1 MKMIKKFPPLP
12 PEYSGAAR
20 TANNAGDD
28 VTNTAT
34 AGPTAGLTMG
44 ATKGSIKGATN
55 NATVSGYNIEDLLC
69 LLEDGPDDFG
79 IDFSEDELRYLD
91 SQVYVDLLSDPG
103 FKTVFCSPDNSD
115 LLIALINVMLHNDR
129 HVEKIINI
137 RNEVASPSID
147 GGRVVMDLTC
157 IDEQGRVFDI
167 EVQKVSNDSL
177 FKRFV
182 NYACK
187 TYELGL
193 RRPSDADSSK
203 SDRRNVRDNIK
214 AMKDEFENEIMQDE
228 FANGLD
234 EIDETDEIDAAETS
248 SATAEID
255 TSEIDDSE
263 IDVRPLYRPSIYS
276 RLKPV
281 YVIVILKS
289 KPMTEDGVTYGQ
301 RLFSH
306 YTLKEY
312 STNEFAPSTINII
325 FASLGFFDK
334 KPGEC
339 TTDLDRWCY
348 MFKHLGKMKNLPS
361 WVEDKVMARLLSAS
375 RVANFNKVQKKLYIK
390 MSMDKEALI
399 DDLNSVWN
407 FGVKKGLKQGL
418 SKGLKQGRKQ
428 GLKQGIKLG
437 VDEGIQQ
444 QARNGAKNL
453 ILAGVPFETIASC
466 MGLSIDEVKK
476 LAEN

>member
-1 MKMIKKFPPLP
+1 MVKKFPPLP

-20 TANNAGDD
+20 TADNAGNN
-28 VTNTAT
+28 VN
-34 AGPTAGLTMG
+34 
-44 ATKGSIKGATN
+44 N

-129 HVEKIINI
+129 HVEKIVNI

-193 RRPSDADSSK
+193 RRPTDADSSK

-214 AMKDEFENEIMQDE
+214 AMKDEFANEIMQDE
-228 FANGLD
+228 FAN
-234 EIDETDEIDAAETS
+234 
-248 SATAEID
+248 
-255 TSEIDDSE
+255 EIDDSE
-263 IDVRPLYRPSIYS
+263 IAVRPLYRPSIYS

-407 FGVKKGLKQGL
+407 FGVKKGLKQG
-418 SKGLKQGRKQ
+418 RKQ
-428 GLKQGIKLG
+428 G
-437 VDEGIQQ
+437 IQQ
-444 QARNGAKNL
+444 RNYEIALTALNDGIAPEQVAK
-453 ILAGVPFETIASC
+453 IT
-466 MGLSIDEVKK
+466 GLSLVAVKK

>member
-1 MKMIKKFPPLP
+1 MIKKFPPLP

-20 TANNAGDD
+20 TADNAGNNVTNNAITGS
-28 VTNTAT
+28 A
-34 AGPTAGLTMG
+34 
-44 ATKGSIKGATN
+44 KGSIKGATTSTAPTTSATN
-55 NATVSGYNIEDLLC
+55 NATVSGYSTEDLLC

-129 HVEKIINI
+129 HVEKIVNI

-193 RRPSDADSSK
+193 RRPTDADSSK

-214 AMKDEFENEIMQDE
+214 AMKDEF
-228 FANGLD
+228 AN
-234 EIDETDEIDAAETS
+234 EIDEIADTETS
-248 SATAEID
+248 SAAAEID
-255 TSEIDDSE
+255 DAE

-339 TTDLDRWCY
+339 KTDLDRWCY

-407 FGVKKGLKQGL
+407 FGVKKGL

-428 GLKQGIKLG
+428 G
-437 VDEGIQQ
+437 IQQ
-444 QARNGAKNL
+444 RNYEIALTALNDGIAPEQVAK
-453 ILAGVPFETIASC
+453 IT
-466 MGLSIDEVKK
+466 GLSLVAVKK

>member
-1 MKMIKKFPPLP
+1 MKMVKKFPPLP

-20 TANNAGDD
+20 IADNAGNN
-28 VTNTAT
+28 VN
-34 AGPTAGLTMG
+34 
-44 ATKGSIKGATN
+44 I

-193 RRPSDADSSK
+193 RRPTDADSLK
-203 SDRRNVRDNIK
+203 SDSRNVRDNIK
-214 AMKDEFENEIMQDE
+214 AMKDEFEND
-228 FANGLD
+228 
-234 EIDETDEIDAAETS
+234 IDETDEIDDVDTS
-248 SATAEID
+248 SAAAEID
-255 TSEIDDSE
+255 DVDTSSDTAELA
-263 IDVRPLYRPSIYS
+263 VRPLYRPSIYS

-407 FGVKKGLKQGL
+407 FGVKKGL

-428 GLKQGIKLG
+428 GLKQGI
-437 VDEGIQQ
+437 QQ
-444 QARNGAKNL
+444 QARNGARNL

>member
-1 MKMIKKFPPLP
+1 MKMIKKFPTLP
-12 PEYSGAAR
+12 PGYSGAAR
-20 TANNAGDD
+20 TADNAGNN
-28 VTNTAT
+28 VN
-34 AGPTAGLTMG
+34 
-44 ATKGSIKGATN
+44 N
-55 NATVSGYNIEDLLC
+55 NATVSGYNTEDLLC

-193 RRPSDADSSK
+193 RRPTDADSSK

-214 AMKDEFENEIMQDE
+214 AMKDEFANEIMQDE
-228 FANGLD
+228 FAN
-234 EIDETDEIDAAETS
+234 
-248 SATAEID
+248 
-255 TSEIDDSE
+255 EIDDSE
-263 IDVRPLYRPSIYS
+263 IAVRPLYRPSIYS

-407 FGVKKGLKQGL
+407 FGVKKGLSKGLKQGL

-428 GLKQGIKLG
+428 
-437 VDEGIQQ
+437 GIQQ

>member
-1 MKMIKKFPPLP
+1 MKMVKKFPPLP

-20 TANNAGDD
+20 TANNAGNN
-28 VTNTAT
+28 VTNNAT

-44 ATKGSIKGATN
+44 ATKGSTKGSIKGATN
-55 NATVSGYNIEDLLC
+55 TATVSGYNTEDLLC

-193 RRPSDADSSK
+193 RRPTDADSSK
-203 SDRRNVRDNIK
+203 SDRRNVRDSIK
-214 AMKDEFENEIMQDE
+214 AMKDEF
-228 FANGLD
+228 ANDID

-248 SATAEID
+248 SAAAEID
-255 TSEIDDSE
+255 TSDIDDAE
-263 IDVRPLYRPSIYS
+263 IAVRPLYRPSIYS

-407 FGVKKGLKQGL
+407 FGVKKGLKQG
-418 SKGLKQGRKQ
+418 RKQ
-428 GLKQGIKLG
+428 
-437 VDEGIQQ
+437 GIQQ
-444 QARNGAKNL
+444 QARNGARNL

>member
-1 MKMIKKFPPLP
+1 MKMVKKFPPLP
-12 PEYSGAAR
+12 PEYSGVAR
-20 TANNAGDD
+20 TANNAGNN
-28 VTNTAT
+28 VTNNAT

-55 NATVSGYNIEDLLC
+55 NATVSGYNTEDLLC

-193 RRPSDADSSK
+193 RRPTDADSSK

-228 FANGLD
+228 FAND
-234 EIDETDEIDAAETS
+234 
-248 SATAEID
+248 
-255 TSEIDDSE
+255 IDDAE
-263 IDVRPLYRPSIYS
+263 LAVRPLYRPSIYS

-407 FGVKKGLKQGL
+407 FGVKKGL

-444 QARNGAKNL
+444 QARNGARNL

>member
-1 MKMIKKFPPLP
+1 MKMVKKFPPLP

-20 TANNAGDD
+20 TANNAGNN
-28 VTNTAT
+28 VN
-34 AGPTAGLTMG
+34 
-44 ATKGSIKGATN
+44 I

-193 RRPSDADSSK
+193 RRPTDADSSK

-228 FANGLD
+228 FANGIDGID
-234 EIDETDEIDAAETS
+234 EIDETDDAETS
-248 SATAEID
+248 TAAAEID
-255 TSEIDDSE
+255 TSEIDDAE

-407 FGVKKGLKQGL
+407 FGVKKGLKQG
-418 SKGLKQGRKQ
+418 RK
-428 GLKQGIKLG
+428 
-437 VDEGIQQ
+437 Q
-444 QARNGAKNL
+444 QARIDAKNL
-453 ILAGVPFETIASC
+453 IAAGVPISTIASC
-466 MGLSIDEVKK
+466 IGLSIDEVKK

>member
-1 MKMIKKFPPLP
+1 MVKKFPPLP

-20 TANNAGDD
+20 TADNAGND
-28 VTNTAT
+28 VN
-34 AGPTAGLTMG
+34 
-44 ATKGSIKGATN
+44 N
-55 NATVSGYNIEDLLC
+55 NATVSGYSTEDLLC

-129 HVEKIINI
+129 HVEKIVNI

-193 RRPSDADSSK
+193 RRPTDADSSK
-203 SDRRNVRDNIK
+203 SDRRNLRDNIK
-214 AMKDEFENEIMQDE
+214 AMKDEFANEIMQDE
-228 FANGLD
+228 FAN
-234 EIDETDEIDAAETS
+234 EIDEIDAAETS
-248 SATAEID
+248 STAV
-255 TSEIDDSE
+255 EIDDAE

-339 TTDLDRWCY
+339 KTDLDRWCY
-348 MFKHLGKMKNLPS
+348 MFKHLGKMKNLPA

-407 FGVKKGLKQGL
+407 FGVKKGLKQG
-418 SKGLKQGRKQ
+418 RKQ
-428 GLKQGIKLG
+428 
-437 VDEGIQQ
+437 GIQQ

-466 MGLSIDEVKK
+466 MGLGIDEVKK

>member
-1 MKMIKKFPPLP
+1 MKMVKKFPPLP
-12 PEYSGAAR
+12 PEYFGAAK
-20 TANNAGDD
+20 TANNTGNNVNINAITGS
-28 VTNTAT
+28 TT
-34 AGPTAGLTMG
+34 G
-44 ATKGSIKGATN
+44 ATKGSITDADTGSIKG
-55 NATVSGYNIEDLLC
+55 ATVSGYNIEDLLC

-129 HVEKIINI
+129 HVEKIVNI

-407 FGVKKGLKQGL
+407 FGVKKGL
-418 SKGLKQGRKQ
+418 SRGLKQGRKQ
-428 GLKQGIKLG
+428 
-437 VDEGIQQ
+437 
-444 QARNGAKNL
+444 QARIDAKNF
-453 ILAGVPFETIASC
+453 IAAGVPISTIASC
-466 MGLSIDEVKK
+466 IGLSIDEVKK

>member
-20 TANNAGDD
+20 TANNAGND
-28 VTNTAT
+28 VN
-34 AGPTAGLTMG
+34 
-44 ATKGSIKGATN
+44 N
-55 NATVSGYNIEDLLC
+55 NATVSGYNTEDLLC

-129 HVEKIINI
+129 HVERIINI

-193 RRPSDADSSK
+193 RRPTDADSSK

-214 AMKDEFENEIMQDE
+214 AMKDEFENEIVQDE
-228 FANGLD
+228 FAN
-234 EIDETDEIDAAETS
+234 
-248 SATAEID
+248 
-255 TSEIDDSE
+255 EIDDSE
-263 IDVRPLYRPSIYS
+263 IAVRPLYRPSIYS

-348 MFKHLGKMKNLPS
+348 MFKHLGKMKNLPA

-428 GLKQGIKLG
+428 GIQQ
-437 VDEGIQQ
+437 GIQQ
-444 QARNGAKNL
+444 QAQSGAKNL

-466 MGLSIDEVKK
+466 IGLSIDEVKK

>member
-20 TANNAGDD
+20 TANNAGNN
-28 VTNTAT
+28 VN
-34 AGPTAGLTMG
+34 
-44 ATKGSIKGATN
+44 I

-193 RRPSDADSSK
+193 RRPTDADSSK
-203 SDRRNVRDNIK
+203 SDRRNVRDSIK
-214 AMKDEFENEIMQDE
+214 AMKDEFANEIMQDE
-228 FANGLD
+228 FANDIDETD
-234 EIDETDEIDAAETS
+234 EIDEIDEIDAAETS
-248 SATAEID
+248 SAAAEID
-255 TSEIDDSE
+255 TSEIDDAE

-339 TTDLDRWCY
+339 KTDLDRWCY
-348 MFKHLGKMKNLPS
+348 MFKHLGKMKNLPA

-407 FGVKKGLKQGL
+407 FGVKKGL

-428 GLKQGIKLG
+428 GLKQGIQQRNYEIALTALN
-437 VDEGIQQ
+437 DGIAPEQV
-444 QARNGAKNL
+444 AK
-453 ILAGVPFETIASC
+453 IT
-466 MGLSIDEVKK
+466 GLSLVAVKK

>member
-20 TANNAGDD
+20 TADNAGNN
-28 VTNTAT
+28 VN
-34 AGPTAGLTMG
+34 
-44 ATKGSIKGATN
+44 N
-55 NATVSGYNIEDLLC
+55 NATVSGYSTEDLLC

-193 RRPSDADSSK
+193 RRPTDADSSK

-214 AMKDEFENEIMQDE
+214 AMKDEFANEIMQDE
-228 FANGLD
+228 FAN
-234 EIDETDEIDAAETS
+234 EIDEIDAAETS
-248 SATAEID
+248 SAAAEID

-407 FGVKKGLKQGL
+407 FGVKKGL

-428 GLKQGIKLG
+428 G
-437 VDEGIQQ
+437 IQQ
-444 QARNGAKNL
+444 RNYEIALTALNDGIAPEQVAK
-453 ILAGVPFETIASC
+453 IT
-466 MGLSIDEVKK
+466 GLSLVAVKK

>member
-20 TANNAGDD
+20 TADNAGND
-28 VTNTAT
+28 VN
-34 AGPTAGLTMG
+34 
-44 ATKGSIKGATN
+44 N
-55 NATVSGYNIEDLLC
+55 NATVSGYSTEDLLC

-115 LLIALINVMLHNDR
+115 LLIALINVMLPNDR

-193 RRPSDADSSK
+193 RRPTDADSSK

-214 AMKDEFENEIMQDE
+214 AMKDEFANEIMQDE
-228 FANGLD
+228 FAN
-234 EIDETDEIDAAETS
+234 EIDATEIS
-248 SATAEID
+248 TAASEID

-263 IDVRPLYRPSIYS
+263 IAVRPLYRPSIYS

-289 KPMTEDGVTYGQ
+289 KPMPEDGVTYGQ

-339 TTDLDRWCY
+339 KTDLDRWCY

-407 FGVKKGLKQGL
+407 FGVKKGL

-428 GLKQGIKLG
+428 GIQQ
-437 VDEGIQQ
+437 GIQQ
-444 QARNGAKNL
+444 QAQSGAKNL

>member
-20 TANNAGDD
+20 TANNAGND
-28 VTNTAT
+28 VN
-34 AGPTAGLTMG
+34 
-44 ATKGSIKGATN
+44 N
-55 NATVSGYNIEDLLC
+55 NATVSGYSTEDLLC

-147 GGRVVMDLTC
+147 GGRVIMDLTC

-193 RRPSDADSSK
+193 RRPTDADSSK

-214 AMKDEFENEIMQDE
+214 AMKDEFANEIMQDE
-228 FANGLD
+228 FANGID
-234 EIDETDEIDAAETS
+234 EIDEIDAAETS
-248 SATAEID
+248 STAV
-255 TSEIDDSE
+255 EIDDAE
-263 IDVRPLYRPSIYS
+263 IAVRPLYRPSIYS

-289 KPMTEDGVTYGQ
+289 KPMPEDGVTYGQ

-339 TTDLDRWCY
+339 KTDLDRWCY
-348 MFKHLGKMKNLPS
+348 MFKHLGKMKNLPA

-407 FGVKKGLKQGL
+407 FGVKKGLSKGLKQ
-418 SKGLKQGRKQ
+418 GLKQGRKQ
-428 GLKQGIKLG
+428 G
-437 VDEGIQQ
+437 IQQ
-444 QARNGAKNL
+444 QAQSGAKNL

>member
-20 TANNAGDD
+20 TANNAGNK
-28 VTNTAT
+28 VN
-34 AGPTAGLTMG
+34 
-44 ATKGSIKGATN
+44 N
-55 NATVSGYNIEDLLC
+55 NATVSGYSTEDLLC

-129 HVEKIINI
+129 HVEKIVNI

-193 RRPSDADSSK
+193 RRPTDADSSK

-214 AMKDEFENEIMQDE
+214 AMKDEFANEIMQDE
-228 FANGLD
+228 FANEID
-234 EIDETDEIDAAETS
+234 EIDETDDTETS
-248 SATAEID
+248 SADAEID
-255 TSEIDDSE
+255 TSEIDDAE

-289 KPMTEDGVTYGQ
+289 KPMPEDGVTYGQ

-339 TTDLDRWCY
+339 KTDLDRWCY

-407 FGVKKGLKQGL
+407 FGVKKGLKQG
-418 SKGLKQGRKQ
+418 RKQ
-428 GLKQGIKLG
+428 
-437 VDEGIQQ
+437 GIQQ

>member
-1 MKMIKKFPPLP
+1 MIKKFPTLP

-20 TANNAGDD
+20 TADNAGND
-28 VTNTAT
+28 VN
-34 AGPTAGLTMG
+34 
-44 ATKGSIKGATN
+44 N
-55 NATVSGYNIEDLLC
+55 NATVSGYSTEDLLC

-147 GGRVVMDLTC
+147 GGRVIMDLTC
-157 IDEQGRVFDI
+157 IDEQGRIFDI

-193 RRPSDADSSK
+193 RRPTDADSSK

-214 AMKDEFENEIMQDE
+214 AMKDEFENEIVQDE
-228 FANGLD
+228 FAN
-234 EIDETDEIDAAETS
+234 EIDEIDEIDAAETS
-248 SATAEID
+248 STATEIA
-255 TSEIDDSE
+255 
-263 IDVRPLYRPSIYS
+263 VRPLYRPSIYS

-325 FASLGFFDK
+325 FASLRFFDK

-407 FGVKKGLKQGL
+407 FGVKKGL

-428 GLKQGIKLG
+428 G
-437 VDEGIQQ
+437 IQQ
-444 QARNGAKNL
+444 RNYEIALTALNDGIAPEQVAK
-453 ILAGVPFETIASC
+453 IT
-466 MGLSIDEVKK
+466 GLSLVAVKK

>member
-1 MKMIKKFPPLP
+1 MVKKFPTLP

-20 TANNAGDD
+20 TADNAGNNVTNNAITGS
-28 VTNTAT
+28 A
-34 AGPTAGLTMG
+34 
-44 ATKGSIKGATN
+44 KGSIKGATTSTAPTTSATN
-55 NATVSGYNIEDLLC
+55 NATVSGYSTEDLLC

-147 GGRVVMDLTC
+147 GGRVIMDLTC

-193 RRPSDADSSK
+193 RRPTDADSSK

-214 AMKDEFENEIMQDE
+214 AMKDEFANEIMQDE
-228 FANGLD
+228 FAN
-234 EIDETDEIDAAETS
+234 
-248 SATAEID
+248 
-255 TSEIDDSE
+255 EIDDAE

-407 FGVKKGLKQGL
+407 FGVKKGL

-428 GLKQGIKLG
+428 
-437 VDEGIQQ
+437 GIQQ

>member
-20 TANNAGDD
+20 IANNAGND
-28 VTNTAT
+28 VN
-34 AGPTAGLTMG
+34 
-44 ATKGSIKGATN
+44 N
-55 NATVSGYNIEDLLC
+55 NATVSGYSTEDLLC

-129 HVEKIINI
+129 HVEKIVNI

-193 RRPSDADSSK
+193 RRPTDADSSK

-214 AMKDEFENEIMQDE
+214 AMKDEFANEIMQDE
-228 FANGLD
+228 FANGID
-234 EIDETDEIDAAETS
+234 EIDEIDAAETS
-248 SATAEID
+248 SSAAEIN
-255 TSEIDDSE
+255 
-263 IDVRPLYRPSIYS
+263 VRPLYRPSIYS

-289 KPMTEDGVTYGQ
+289 KPMPEDGVTYGQ

-339 TTDLDRWCY
+339 TIDLDRWCY

-407 FGVKKGLKQGL
+407 FGVKKGLKQG
-418 SKGLKQGRKQ
+418 RKQ
-428 GLKQGIKLG
+428 G
-437 VDEGIQQ
+437 IQQ
-444 QARNGAKNL
+444 RNYEIALTALNDGIAPEQVAK
-453 ILAGVPFETIASC
+453 IT
-466 MGLSIDEVKK
+466 GLSLVAVKK

>member
-1 MKMIKKFPPLP
+1 MVKKFPTLP

-20 TANNAGDD
+20 TADNAGDK
-28 VTNTAT
+28 V
-34 AGPTAGLTMG
+34 
-44 ATKGSIKGATN
+44 TN
-55 NATVSGYNIEDLLC
+55 NATVSGYSTEDLLC

-115 LLIALINVMLHNDR
+115 LLIALINVMLHSDR

-147 GGRVVMDLTC
+147 GGRVIMDLTC

-193 RRPSDADSSK
+193 RRPTDADSSK

-214 AMKDEFENEIMQDE
+214 AMKDEFANEIMQDE
-228 FANGLD
+228 FANEIDGID
-234 EIDETDEIDAAETS
+234 EIAA
-248 SATAEID
+248 AEID

-263 IDVRPLYRPSIYS
+263 IAVRPLYRPSIYS

-407 FGVKKGLKQGL
+407 FGVKKGLKQG
-418 SKGLKQGRKQ
+418 RKQ
-428 GLKQGIKLG
+428 GIR
-437 VDEGIQQ
+437 Q

>member
-1 MKMIKKFPPLP
+1 MVKKFPPLP

-20 TANNAGDD
+20 TADNAGND
-28 VTNTAT
+28 VN
-34 AGPTAGLTMG
+34 
-44 ATKGSIKGATN
+44 N
-55 NATVSGYNIEDLLC
+55 NATVSGYSTEDLLC

-129 HVEKIINI
+129 HVEKIVNI

-193 RRPSDADSSK
+193 RRPTDADSSK

-214 AMKDEFENEIMQDE
+214 AMKDEFANEIMQDE
-228 FANGLD
+228 FAN
-234 EIDETDEIDAAETS
+234 
-248 SATAEID
+248 
-255 TSEIDDSE
+255 EIDDSE
-263 IDVRPLYRPSIYS
+263 IAVRPLYRPSIYS

-339 TTDLDRWCY
+339 KTDLDRWCY

-407 FGVKKGLKQGL
+407 FGVKKGLSKGLKQGL

-428 GLKQGIKLG
+428 
-437 VDEGIQQ
+437 
-444 QARNGAKNL
+444 QARIDAKNF
-453 ILAGVPFETIASC
+453 IAAGVPISTIASC

>member
-1 MKMIKKFPPLP
+1 MVKKFPPLP

-20 TANNAGDD
+20 TADNAGNN
-28 VTNTAT
+28 VN
-34 AGPTAGLTMG
+34 
-44 ATKGSIKGATN
+44 N
-55 NATVSGYNIEDLLC
+55 NATVSGYSTEDLLC

-193 RRPSDADSSK
+193 RRPTDADSSK

-214 AMKDEFENEIMQDE
+214 AMKDEFANEIMQDE
-228 FANGLD
+228 FAN
-234 EIDETDEIDAAETS
+234 EIDEIDAAETS
-248 SATAEID
+248 SAAAEID

-263 IDVRPLYRPSIYS
+263 IAVRPLYRPSIYS

-339 TTDLDRWCY
+339 KTDLDRWCY

-407 FGVKKGLKQGL
+407 FGVKKGLKQG
-418 SKGLKQGRKQ
+418 RKQ
-428 GLKQGIKLG
+428 G
-437 VDEGIQQ
+437 IQQ
-444 QARNGAKNL
+444 RNYEIALTALNDGIAPEQVAK
-453 ILAGVPFETIASC
+453 IT
-466 MGLSIDEVKK
+466 GLSLVAVKK

>member
-20 TANNAGDD
+20 IANNAGND
-28 VTNTAT
+28 VTNNAIT
-34 AGPTAGLTMG
+34 GS
-44 ATKGSIKGATN
+44 TKGSIKGATTSTAQTTSATN
-55 NATVSGYNIEDLLC
+55 NATVSGYSTEDLLC

-129 HVEKIINI
+129 HVEKIVNI

-147 GGRVVMDLTC
+147 GGRVIMDLTC
-157 IDEQGRVFDI
+157 IDEQGRIFDI

-193 RRPSDADSSK
+193 RRPTDADSSK

-214 AMKDEFENEIMQDE
+214 AMKDEFANEIMQDE
-228 FANGLD
+228 FAN
-234 EIDETDEIDAAETS
+234 
-248 SATAEID
+248 
-255 TSEIDDSE
+255 EIDDAE

-339 TTDLDRWCY
+339 KTDLDRWCY

-361 WVEDKVMARLLSAS
+361 WVEDKVMTRLLSAS

-407 FGVKKGLKQGL
+407 FGVKKGLKQG
-418 SKGLKQGRKQ
+418 RK
-428 GLKQGIKLG
+428 
-437 VDEGIQQ
+437 Q
-444 QARNGAKNL
+444 QARIDAKNF
-453 ILAGVPFETIASC
+453 IAAGVPINTIASC
-466 MGLSIDEVKK
+466 IGLSIDEVKK

>member
-1 MKMIKKFPPLP
+1 MIKKFPPLP

-20 TANNAGDD
+20 TADNSGNN
-28 VTNTAT
+28 V
-34 AGPTAGLTMG
+34 
-44 ATKGSIKGATN
+44 TN
-55 NATVSGYNIEDLLC
+55 NATVSGYSTEDLLC

-79 IDFSEDELRYLD
+79 IDFSEDELHYLD

-129 HVEKIINI
+129 HVEKIVNI

-193 RRPSDADSSK
+193 RRPTDADSSK
-203 SDRRNVRDNIK
+203 SDRRNLRDNIK
-214 AMKDEFENEIMQDE
+214 AMKDEFANEIVQDE
-228 FANGLD
+228 FAN
-234 EIDETDEIDAAETS
+234 
-248 SATAEID
+248 
-255 TSEIDDSE
+255 EIDDAE

-339 TTDLDRWCY
+339 KTDLDRWCY

-361 WVEDKVMARLLSAS
+361 WVEDKVMTRLLSAS

-407 FGVKKGLKQGL
+407 FGVKKGLKQG
-418 SKGLKQGRKQ
+418 RK
-428 GLKQGIKLG
+428 
-437 VDEGIQQ
+437 Q
-444 QARNGAKNL
+444 QARIDAKNF
-453 ILAGVPFETIASC
+453 IAAGVPINTIASC
-466 MGLSIDEVKK
+466 IGLSIDEVKK

>member
-1 MKMIKKFPPLP
+1 MIKKFPPLP

-20 TANNAGDD
+20 TANNAGNN
-28 VTNTAT
+28 VNNATAGPT
-34 AGPTAGLTMG
+34 AGPTAGLTTG
-44 ATKGSIKGATN
+44 ATTGATN
-55 NATVSGYNIEDLLC
+55 TATVSGYSTEDLLC

-147 GGRVVMDLTC
+147 GGRVIMDLTC

-193 RRPSDADSSK
+193 RRPTDADSSK

-214 AMKDEFENEIMQDE
+214 AMKDEFEND
-228 FANGLD
+228 
-234 EIDETDEIDAAETS
+234 IDETDEIDDVDTS
-248 SATAEID
+248 SAAAEID
-255 TSEIDDSE
+255 DVDTSSDAAELA
-263 IDVRPLYRPSIYS
+263 VRPLYRPSIYS

-325 FASLGFFDK
+325 FFSL
-334 KPGEC
+334 
-339 TTDLDRWCY
+339 TLR
-348 MFKHLGKMKNLPS
+348 
-361 WVEDKVMARLLSAS
+361 
-375 RVANFNKVQKKLYIK
+375 
-390 MSMDKEALI
+390 
-399 DDLNSVWN
+399 
-407 FGVKKGLKQGL
+407 
-418 SKGLKQGRKQ
+418 
-428 GLKQGIKLG
+428 
-437 VDEGIQQ
+437 
-444 QARNGAKNL
+444 
-453 ILAGVPFETIASC
+453 
-466 MGLSIDEVKK
+466 
-476 LAEN
+476 

>member
-20 TANNAGDD
+20 TADNAGND
-28 VTNTAT
+28 VN
-34 AGPTAGLTMG
+34 
-44 ATKGSIKGATN
+44 N
-55 NATVSGYNIEDLLC
+55 NATVSGYSTEDLLC

-157 IDEQGRVFDI
+157 IDEQGRIFDI

-193 RRPSDADSSK
+193 RRPTDADSSK

-214 AMKDEFENEIMQDE
+214 AMKDEFANEIMQDE
-228 FANGLD
+228 FANEID
-234 EIDETDEIDAAETS
+234 EIDETDDAETS
-248 SATAEID
+248 STAV
-255 TSEIDDSE
+255 EIDDAE

-407 FGVKKGLKQGL
+407 FGVKKGL

-428 GLKQGIKLG
+428 G
-437 VDEGIQQ
+437 IQQ
-444 QARNGAKNL
+444 RNYEIALTALNDGIAPEQVAK
-453 ILAGVPFETIASC
+453 IT
-466 MGLSIDEVKK
+466 GLSLVAVKK

>member
-20 TANNAGDD
+20 TADNAGNN
-28 VTNTAT
+28 VN
-34 AGPTAGLTMG
+34 
-44 ATKGSIKGATN
+44 N
-55 NATVSGYNIEDLLC
+55 NATVSGYSTEDLLC

-129 HVEKIINI
+129 HVEKIVNI

-193 RRPSDADSSK
+193 RRPTDADSSK

-214 AMKDEFENEIMQDE
+214 AMKDEFANEIMRDE
-228 FANGLD
+228 FANG
-234 EIDETDEIDAAETS
+234 IDEIDATETS
-248 SATAEID
+248 TAASEID
-255 TSEIDDSE
+255 TSEIDDTE
-263 IDVRPLYRPSIYS
+263 IAVRPLYRPSIYS

-428 GLKQGIKLG
+428 GIQQ
-437 VDEGIQQ
+437 GIQQ
-444 QARNGAKNL
+444 QAQSGAKNL

>member
-20 TANNAGDD
+20 TADNAGNN
-28 VTNTAT
+28 VNINAITGSAI
-34 AGPTAGLTMG
+34 
-44 ATKGSIKGATN
+44 GSIKGPTTSTAPTTSATN

-193 RRPSDADSSK
+193 RRPTDADSSK

-214 AMKDEFENEIMQDE
+214 AMKDEFENEIVQDE
-228 FANGLD
+228 FAN
-234 EIDETDEIDAAETS
+234 EIDEIDEIDAAETS
-248 SATAEID
+248 SDTAEID
-255 TSEIDDSE
+255 DAETSSTAVEIDDAE

-407 FGVKKGLKQGL
+407 FGVKKGLKQG
-418 SKGLKQGRKQ
+418 RKQ
-428 GLKQGIKLG
+428 
-437 VDEGIQQ
+437 GIQQ

>member
-20 TANNAGDD
+20 TADNAGND
-28 VTNTAT
+28 VN
-34 AGPTAGLTMG
+34 
-44 ATKGSIKGATN
+44 N
-55 NATVSGYNIEDLLC
+55 NATVSGYSTEDLLC

-115 LLIALINVMLHNDR
+115 LLIALINVMLPNDR
-129 HVEKIINI
+129 HVEKIVNI

-147 GGRVVMDLTC
+147 GGRVIMDLTC

-193 RRPSDADSSK
+193 RRPTDADSSK

-214 AMKDEFENEIMQDE
+214 AMKDEFANEIMQDE
-228 FANGLD
+228 FAN
-234 EIDETDEIDAAETS
+234 EIDEIDAAETS
-248 SATAEID
+248 STAAEIA
-255 TSEIDDSE
+255 
-263 IDVRPLYRPSIYS
+263 VRPLYRPSIYS

-407 FGVKKGLKQGL
+407 FGVKKGL

-428 GLKQGIKLG
+428 
-437 VDEGIQQ
+437 GIQQ

>member
-20 TANNAGDD
+20 TADNAGND
-28 VTNTAT
+28 VN
-34 AGPTAGLTMG
+34 
-44 ATKGSIKGATN
+44 N
-55 NATVSGYNIEDLLC
+55 NATVSGYSTEDLLC

-193 RRPSDADSSK
+193 RRPTDADSSK

-214 AMKDEFENEIMQDE
+214 AMKDEFANEIMQDE
-228 FANGLD
+228 FANEID
-234 EIDETDEIDAAETS
+234 EIDDAETS
-248 SATAEID
+248 STAV
-255 TSEIDDSE
+255 EIDDAE

-339 TTDLDRWCY
+339 KTDLDRWCY

-407 FGVKKGLKQGL
+407 FGVKKGLKQG
-418 SKGLKQGRKQ
+418 RKQ
-428 GLKQGIKLG
+428 
-437 VDEGIQQ
+437 GIQQ

>member
-20 TANNAGDD
+20 TANNAGND
-28 VTNTAT
+28 VN
-34 AGPTAGLTMG
+34 
-44 ATKGSIKGATN
+44 N
-55 NATVSGYNIEDLLC
+55 NATVSGYSTEDLLC

-193 RRPSDADSSK
+193 RRPTDADSSE

-214 AMKDEFENEIMQDE
+214 AMKDEFANEIMQDE
-228 FANGLD
+228 FAN
-234 EIDETDEIDAAETS
+234 EIDEIDATETS
-248 SATAEID
+248 TAASEID

-263 IDVRPLYRPSIYS
+263 IAVRPLYRPSIYS

-407 FGVKKGLKQGL
+407 FGVKKGL

-428 GLKQGIKLG
+428 
-437 VDEGIQQ
+437 GIQQ

>member
-20 TANNAGDD
+20 TADNAGNKVNNNAITGS
-28 VTNTAT
+28 
-34 AGPTAGLTMG
+34 
-44 ATKGSIKGATN
+44 TKGSIKGATTSTAPTTSATN

-193 RRPSDADSSK
+193 RRPTDADSSK

-214 AMKDEFENEIMQDE
+214 AMKDEF
-228 FANGLD
+228 ANDID
-234 EIDETDEIDAAETS
+234 EIDETDETDEIDAAETS
-248 SATAEID
+248 SAAAEID

-263 IDVRPLYRPSIYS
+263 IAVRPLYRPSIYS

-339 TTDLDRWCY
+339 KTDLDRWCY

-407 FGVKKGLKQGL
+407 FGVKKGL

-428 GLKQGIKLG
+428 G
-437 VDEGIQQ
+437 IQQ
-444 QARNGAKNL
+444 RNYEIALTALNDGIAPEQVAK
-453 ILAGVPFETIASC
+453 IT
-466 MGLSIDEVKK
+466 GLSLVAVKK

>member
-1 MKMIKKFPPLP
+1 MVKKFPTLP

-20 TANNAGDD
+20 TADNAGNNVTNNAITGS
-28 VTNTAT
+28 A
-34 AGPTAGLTMG
+34 
-44 ATKGSIKGATN
+44 KGSIKGATTSTAPTTSATN
-55 NATVSGYNIEDLLC
+55 NATVSGYSTEDLLC

-115 LLIALINVMLHNDR
+115 LLIALINVMLPNDR

-147 GGRVVMDLTC
+147 GGRVIMDLTC

-193 RRPSDADSSK
+193 RRPTDADSSK

-214 AMKDEFENEIMQDE
+214 AMKDEFANEIMQDE
-228 FANGLD
+228 FANEID
-234 EIDETDEIDAAETS
+234 EIDDAETS
-248 SATAEID
+248 SSAAEIN
-255 TSEIDDSE
+255 
-263 IDVRPLYRPSIYS
+263 VRPLYRPSIYS

-339 TTDLDRWCY
+339 KTDLDRWCY

-407 FGVKKGLKQGL
+407 FGVKKGLKQG
-418 SKGLKQGRKQ
+418 RK
-428 GLKQGIKLG
+428 
-437 VDEGIQQ
+437 Q
-444 QARNGAKNL
+444 QARIDAKNF
-453 ILAGVPFETIASC
+453 IAAGVPINTIASC
-466 MGLSIDEVKK
+466 IGLSIDEVKK

>member
-1 MKMIKKFPPLP
+1 MIKKFPPLP

-20 TANNAGDD
+20 TADNAGND
-28 VTNTAT
+28 VN
-34 AGPTAGLTMG
+34 
-44 ATKGSIKGATN
+44 N
-55 NATVSGYNIEDLLC
+55 NATVSGYSTEDLLC

-115 LLIALINVMLHNDR
+115 LLIALINVMLPNDR

-157 IDEQGRVFDI
+157 IDEQGRIFDI

-193 RRPSDADSSK
+193 RRPTDADSSK

-214 AMKDEFENEIMQDE
+214 AMKDESANEIMQDE
-228 FANGLD
+228 FAN
-234 EIDETDEIDAAETS
+234 EIDEIDEIDAAETS
-248 SATAEID
+248 TAAAEID

-339 TTDLDRWCY
+339 KTDLDRWCY

-407 FGVKKGLKQGL
+407 FGVKKGLSKGL

-428 GLKQGIKLG
+428 GIQQ
-437 VDEGIQQ
+437 GIQQ
-444 QARNGAKNL
+444 QAQSGAKNL